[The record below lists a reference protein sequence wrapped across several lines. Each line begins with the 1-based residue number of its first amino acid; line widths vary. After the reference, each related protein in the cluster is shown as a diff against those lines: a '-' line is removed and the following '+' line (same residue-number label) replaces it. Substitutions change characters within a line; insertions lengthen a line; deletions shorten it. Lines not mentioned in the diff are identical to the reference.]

1 MALNTA
7 VLMKPPAC
15 STSSAGCASCTPA
28 AFDIGQIGC
37 CRLRVVFMGLEKPG
51 RFVVKLLSI
60 QSPGVIRPE
69 EPMNTYHSGDRGSNV
84 QNREHRK
91 PGR

>member
-1 MALNTA
+1 
-7 VLMKPPAC
+7 
-15 STSSAGCASCTPA
+15 
-28 AFDIGQIGC
+28 
-37 CRLRVVFMGLEKPG
+37 MGLEKPG